1 MVKRLLF
8 FCAFWAEGRV
18 WGDMQSR
25 TEQVT
30 LVSICLTLTRIS
42 SHMHTLCRAHA
53 NTDTCVSLHT
63 HTQRKK
69 KAASISAQQFSSGPI
84 SPGSTVTE
92 GWAEEFCDAPL
103 QSCRRM
109 NGLSV
114 QSAVSP
120 RPKRPSWTGNDWGM
134 WWHNSGSGGSL
145 V

>member
-1 MVKRLLF
+1 MCLLGRRESLGRH
-8 FCAFWAEGRV
+8 AESNRTSDLGEHLLNINTHKFTHAHSLSS
-18 WGDMQSR
+18 SR
-25 TEQVT
+25 KH
-30 LVSICLTLTRIS
+30 R
-42 SHMHTLCRAHA
+42 HMCKFA
-53 NTDTCVSLHT
+53 HT
-63 HTQRKK
+63 HTEKK